1 MNFGTILN
9 SEHTYNKKQQQKP
22 AATSETLDVTTFHWK
37 VQKTITIERSKPISR
52 TMLTH
57 TLSQDQPKQIS
68 NPQLVKIIL
77 IATVSSN
84 LKPKSQPALLQAF
97 QPKT

>member
-1 MNFGTILN
+1 
-9 SEHTYNKKQQQKP
+9 
-22 AATSETLDVTTFHWK
+22 
-37 VQKTITIERSKPISR
+37 
-52 TMLTH
+52 MLTH